1 MKWVVLVLT
10 GNINGSLGRGCEDYL
25 ESKDVSF
32 SKWQDVCGNVI
43 RRVTLPSRVK
53 ASETIGPLTFFLLL
67 IDLICLK
74 YFPPIVGLQYFVL
87 PVGE

>member
-1 MKWVVLVLT
+1 MKWVVSVLT

-53 ASETIGPLTFFLLL
+53 ASETIGPLTFFSP

-74 YFPPIVGLQYFVL
+74 YFPPIVGLRYFVL